1 MFYTIKDECSA
12 QITEKKSKFI
22 CNVFHVESV
31 QEAED
36 KFNIIRKKYHDARHN
51 CYVYKVVEEDAFK
64 ASDDGE
70 PSGTAG
76 VPMLNIVNGR
86 NLSNILVVVTR
97 YFGGILLG
105 TGGLVRAYSLAT
117 TTALDDSN
125 IIKQEMGLEASFNV
139 EYKELEEVKYHL
151 KNRNIVISG
160 QEYLENVKVF
170 VEGREE
176 DILKLQNEK
185 LSERVELKDFVVLK
199 KKYIEIEQELEKNR
213 NILAKTIEN

>member
-12 QITEKKSKFI
+12 EITEKKSKFI

-36 KFNIIRKKYHDARHN
+36 KLNIIRKKYHDARHN

-151 KNRNIVISG
+151 KNRKIVISG

-170 VEGREE
+170 LEGREE

-199 KKYIEIEQELEKNR
+199 KKYIEIE
-213 NILAKTIEN
+213 

>member
-1 MFYTIKDECSA
+1 MFYTIKGECSA
-12 QITEKKSKFI
+12 EITEKKSKFI

-36 KFNIIRKKYHDARHN
+36 KLNIIRKKYHDARHN

-139 EYKELEEVKYHL
+139 EYKELEEVRYHL

-199 KKYIEIEQELEKNR
+199 KKYIEIE
-213 NILAKTIEN
+213 

>member
-12 QITEKKSKFI
+12 EITEKKSKFI

-36 KFNIIRKKYHDARHN
+36 KLNIIRKKYHDARHN

-105 TGGLVRAYSLAT
+105 IGGLVRAYSLAT

-139 EYKELEEVKYHL
+139 EYKELEEVRYHL

-199 KKYIEIEQELEKNR
+199 KKYIEIE
-213 NILAKTIEN
+213 

>member
-12 QITEKKSKFI
+12 EITEKKSKFI

-36 KFNIIRKKYHDARHN
+36 KLNIIRKKYHDARHN

-105 TGGLVRAYSLAT
+105 TGGLVRAYSLVT

-139 EYKELEEVKYHL
+139 EYKELEEVRYHL

-199 KKYIEIEQELEKNR
+199 KKYIEIE
-213 NILAKTIEN
+213 

>member
-1 MFYTIKDECSA
+1 MFYTIKGECSVE
-12 QITEKKSKFI
+12 ITEKKSKFI

-36 KFNIIRKKYHDARHN
+36 KLNIIRKKYHDARHN
-51 CYVYKVVEEDAFK
+51 CYVYKVVEEDVFK

-151 KNRNIVISG
+151 KNRNIVISS

-199 KKYIEIEQELEKNR
+199 KKDIEIE
-213 NILAKTIEN
+213 

>member
-12 QITEKKSKFI
+12 EITEKKSKFI

-36 KFNIIRKKYHDARHN
+36 KLNIIRKKYHDARHN

-139 EYKELEEVKYHL
+139 EYKELEEVRYHL

-170 VEGREE
+170 VKGREE

-199 KKYIEIEQELEKNR
+199 KKYIEIE
-213 NILAKTIEN
+213 

>member
-12 QITEKKSKFI
+12 EITEKKSKFI

-31 QEAED
+31 QEVED
-36 KFNIIRKKYHDARHN
+36 KLNIIRKKYHDARHN

-199 KKYIEIEQELEKNR
+199 KKYIEIE
-213 NILAKTIEN
+213 

>member
-12 QITEKKSKFI
+12 EITEKKSKFI

-36 KFNIIRKKYHDARHN
+36 KLNIIRKKYHDARHN

-139 EYKELEEVKYHL
+139 EYKELEEVRYHL

-160 QEYLENVKVF
+160 QEYLENFKVF

-199 KKYIEIEQELEKNR
+199 KKYIEIE
-213 NILAKTIEN
+213 

>member
-1 MFYTIKDECSA
+1 MFYTIKGECSA
-12 QITEKKSKFI
+12 EITEKKSKFI

-36 KFNIIRKKYHDARHN
+36 KLNIIRKKYHDARHN

-151 KNRNIVISG
+151 KNRNIVISR
-160 QEYLENVKVF
+160 QEYLENVRIF

-199 KKYIEIEQELEKNR
+199 KKYIEIE
-213 NILAKTIEN
+213 

>member
-1 MFYTIKDECSA
+1 MFYTIKEDCSA
-12 QITEKKSKFI
+12 EITEKKSKFI

-36 KFNIIRKKYHDARHN
+36 KLNIIRKKYHDARHN

-199 KKYIEIEQELEKNR
+199 KKYIEIE
-213 NILAKTIEN
+213 

>member
-12 QITEKKSKFI
+12 EITEKKSKFI

-36 KFNIIRKKYHDARHN
+36 KLNIIRKKYHDARHN

-160 QEYLENVKVF
+160 QKYLENVKVF

-199 KKYIEIEQELEKNR
+199 KKYIEIE
-213 NILAKTIEN
+213 

>member
-12 QITEKKSKFI
+12 EITEKKSKFI

-36 KFNIIRKKYHDARHN
+36 KLNIIRKKYHDARHN

-185 LSERVELKDFVVLK
+185 LSERVELKDFVVFK
-199 KKYIEIEQELEKNR
+199 KKYIEIE
-213 NILAKTIEN
+213 

>member
-12 QITEKKSKFI
+12 EITEKKSKFI

-36 KFNIIRKKYHDARHN
+36 KLNIIRKKYHDARHN

-199 KKYIEIEQELEKNR
+199 KKYIEIE
-213 NILAKTIEN
+213 

>member
-12 QITEKKSKFI
+12 EITEKKSKFI

-36 KFNIIRKKYHDARHN
+36 KLNIIRKKYHDARHN

-125 IIKQEMGLEASFNV
+125 MIKQEMGLEASFNV

-151 KNRNIVISG
+151 KNRNIVISS

-199 KKYIEIEQELEKNR
+199 KKYIGIE
-213 NILAKTIEN
+213 

>member
-1 MFYTIKDECSA
+1 MFYTIKGECSA
-12 QITEKKSKFI
+12 EITEKKSKFI

-31 QEAED
+31 QEAEE
-36 KFNIIRKKYHDARHN
+36 KLNIVRKKYHDARHN
-51 CYVYKVVEEDAFK
+51 CYVYKVVEEDVFK

-125 IIKQEMGLEASFNV
+125 ILKQEMGLEASFNV

-151 KNRNIVISG
+151 KNRNIVISR

-185 LSERVELKDFVVLK
+185 LSERVELKDFVALK
-199 KKYIEIEQELEKNR
+199 KKYIEIE
-213 NILAKTIEN
+213 

>member
-12 QITEKKSKFI
+12 EITEKKSKFI

-36 KFNIIRKKYHDARHN
+36 KLNIIRKKYHDARHN

-117 TTALDDSN
+117 TTVLDDSN

-139 EYKELEEVKYHL
+139 EYKELEEVRYHL

-199 KKYIEIEQELEKNR
+199 KKYIEIE
-213 NILAKTIEN
+213 

>member
-1 MFYTIKDECSA
+1 MFYTIKEDCSA
-12 QITEKKSKFI
+12 EITEKKSKFI

-36 KFNIIRKKYHDARHN
+36 KLNIIRKKYHDARHN

-76 VPMLNIVNGR
+76 VPMLNIINGR

-139 EYKELEEVKYHL
+139 EYKELEEVRYHL

-199 KKYIEIEQELEKNR
+199 KKYIEIE
-213 NILAKTIEN
+213 

>member
-1 MFYTIKDECSA
+1 MFYTIKGECSA
-12 QITEKKSKFI
+12 EITEKKSKFI

-36 KFNIIRKKYHDARHN
+36 KLNIIRKKYHDARHN

-151 KNRNIVISG
+151 KNRNIVISS
-160 QEYLENVKVF
+160 QEYLENVKIF

-199 KKYIEIEQELEKNR
+199 KKYIGIE
-213 NILAKTIEN
+213 

>member
-1 MFYTIKDECSA
+1 MFYTIKGECSA
-12 QITEKKSKFI
+12 EITEKKSKFI

-31 QEAED
+31 QEAEE
-36 KFNIIRKKYHDARHN
+36 KLNIVRKKYHDARHN
-51 CYVYKVVEEDAFK
+51 CYVYKVVEEDVFK

-125 IIKQEMGLEASFNV
+125 ILKQEMGLEASFNV

-151 KNRNIVISG
+151 KNRNIVISR

-199 KKYIEIEQELEKNR
+199 KKYIEIE
-213 NILAKTIEN
+213 

>member
-1 MFYTIKDECSA
+1 MFYTIKGECSA
-12 QITEKKSKFI
+12 EITEKKSKFI

-36 KFNIIRKKYHDARHN
+36 KLNIIRKKYHDARHN

-151 KNRNIVISG
+151 KNRNIVISS
-160 QEYLENVKVF
+160 QEYLEKVKVF

-199 KKYIEIEQELEKNR
+199 KKYIEIE
-213 NILAKTIEN
+213 

>member
-1 MFYTIKDECSA
+1 MFYTIKGECSA
-12 QITEKKSKFI
+12 EITEKKSKFI
-22 CNVFHVESV
+22 CNVFYVESV
-31 QEAED
+31 QEAEY
-36 KFNIIRKKYHDARHN
+36 KLNIIRKKYHDARHN

-151 KNRNIVISG
+151 KNRNIVISS

-199 KKYIEIEQELEKNR
+199 KKYIGIE
-213 NILAKTIEN
+213 